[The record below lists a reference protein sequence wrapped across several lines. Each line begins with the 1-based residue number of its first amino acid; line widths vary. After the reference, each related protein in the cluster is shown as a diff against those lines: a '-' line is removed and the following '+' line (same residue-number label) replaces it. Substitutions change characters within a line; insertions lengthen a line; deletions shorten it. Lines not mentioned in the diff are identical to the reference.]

1 MIKYFF
7 LFILALTFSCSHAE
21 NENFFSNNEHYVI
34 IGQTLKIA
42 DLNIENV
49 KSIELVSHD
58 DELLRQEEIKII
70 DNSIVI
76 PRILDTLSL
85 DNSYDSVI
93 LKIKSDDLL
102 IYQAQLNILPSVK
115 IEKICSTPNC
125 KSYTGNVVENVENN
139 ITISGFNASFDSV
152 VYDITDLNGSTRIVH
167 DFNSVTNIDNL
178 NYTFQKVPQE
188 YSSYISLIKISVY
201 KDNNFV
207 AENIIPVKVVR
218 PLEVKYYGTYTLA
231 EVYDP
236 VPVTGCMIGTLGNR
250 VEYSESTSETRQNSI
265 SITIDKSWSDS
276 YSQGLD
282 QSISEGI
289 TITDTI
295 NRNITSGFSETENSS
310 ETQSN
315 SFNVDDDS
323 SLTFNTTNGESW
335 SWSNNQSETTG
346 SSVSNSSGN
355 STSINGSTTVGVS
368 GEGSLPFLAKTS
380 GKIEATLGGSL
391 TWNTNL
397 TESENN
403 SNTTSNGYVSTNSSN
418 NGRSF
423 SSRQSISK
431 GETLSGTYAFGTT
444 SSYNVSEG
452 ESQSSGRVWNMSESI
467 QSGRVVSVN
476 DGESINK
483 TFVDSSTSSTTF
495 SYGGYIPR
503 GKAGVFYRQTSRYTK
518 ISEIITYDLNG
529 VANSAGYIS
538 MNTWVWAPELALGEN
553 CDNIPES
560 KFSNAVCYIPPC
572 GE

>member
-7 LFILALTFSCSHAE
+7 LFVLALNISCSYAE
-21 NENFFSNNEHYVI
+21 RENVFSNNEHYVV
-34 IGQTLKIA
+34 IGQTLKIP

-49 KSIELVSHD
+49 KSIEFVSHD
-58 DELLRQEEIKII
+58 NELLRQEAIKII
-70 DNSIVI
+70 DNKVVI
-76 PRILDTLSL
+76 PRILDTLNL

-93 LKIKSDDLL
+93 LKIKSDNLL
-102 IYQAQLNILPSVK
+102 IYQTKLNILPSVK

-139 ITISGFNASFDSV
+139 ISISGFNASFDSV
-152 VYDITDLNGSTRIVH
+152 VYNITDLNGSTRIVH
-167 DFNSVTNIDNL
+167 DFNSVTDVDSL
-178 NYTFQKVPQE
+178 NYTFKTVPEE
-188 YSSYISLIKISVY
+188 YSSYISLITISVY
-201 KDNNFV
+201 KDNNFI

-250 VEYSESTSETRQNSI
+250 VEYSESSSETRQNST
-265 SITIDKSWSDS
+265 SVTIDKSWSDA
-276 YSQGLD
+276 YTQGLD

-289 TITDTI
+289 NITDTI

-323 SLTFNTTNGESW
+323 SLTFNTSNGESW

-346 SSVSNSSGN
+346 NSESNSNGN

-368 GEGSLPFLAKTS
+368 GEGSLPFLAKAS
-380 GKIEATLGGSL
+380 GKIETTLGGSL
-391 TWNTNL
+391 TWNTNN
-397 TESENN
+397 TTTENN
-403 SNTTSNGYVSTNSSN
+403 SNTTSNGYVSTNSTN

-444 SSYNVSEG
+444 SSHNISEG

-467 QSGRVVSVN
+467 HSGRVVSVN
-476 DGESINK
+476 DGESINE
-483 TFVDSSTSSTTF
+483 TFVDSSSSSTTF

-518 ISEIITYDLNG
+518 VSEIITYDLNG

-538 MNTWVWAPELALGEN
+538 MNTWVWAPELALGDN
-553 CDNIPES
+553 CDDIPKS